1 MTKVNGNDKT
11 NLDALKAYY
20 EALNTKK
27 AKKEDKTTEA
37 KPVAEFKPETVEAS
51 ALDATAAQI
60 WGIQLSK
67 NVDKSDVATTK
78 RLEQA
83 FASSGF
89 MAALDDLQGV
99 DGDFTTFALASA
111 TACDPE
117 KLGKYLK
124 KPLSE
129 STTTGFSAIAE
140 TLVA

>member
-27 AKKEDKTTEA
+27 AKKEEKTTEA

-99 DGDFTTFALASA
+99 DEDFTTFALASA

>member
-1 MTKVNGNDKT
+1 MTKINGNDKT
-11 NLDALKAYY
+11 NLDALKVYY
-20 EALNTKK
+20 EALSSKK
-27 AKKEDKTTEA
+27 AKKEEKTTEA
-37 KPVAEFKPETVEAS
+37 KPVAEFKPEKVEAS

-67 NVDKSDVATTK
+67 NVDKSDAATTK

-99 DGDFTTFALASA
+99 EEDFTTFALASA
-111 TACDPE
+111 KGCDPE

-129 STTTGFSAIAE
+129 STTAGFSAIADA
-140 TLVA
+140 LVA

>member
-27 AKKEDKTTEA
+27 AKKEEKTTEA

-67 NVDKSDVATTK
+67 NVDKSDAATTK

-83 FASSGF
+83 FASSRF
-89 MAALDDLQGV
+89 MAALDDLQDV
-99 DGDFTTFALASA
+99 EEDFTTFALANA
-111 TACDPE
+111 KGCDPE

-129 STTTGFSAIAE
+129 STVKGFSAIADA
-140 TLVA
+140 LVA

>member
-27 AKKEDKTTEA
+27 AKKEEKTTEA

-67 NVDKSDVATTK
+67 NVDKSDAATTK
-78 RLEQA
+78 RLKQA
-83 FASSGF
+83 FASSRF

-99 DGDFTTFALASA
+99 EEDFTTFALANA
-111 TACDPE
+111 KGCDPE

-129 STTTGFSAIAE
+129 STVKGFSAIANA
-140 TLVA
+140 LVA